1 MPKSGEEWK
10 FILYV
15 DDMADGRVFLME
27 NVNEDDIKKIAP
39 KYFRILG
46 IGEDIK
52 FRNLALLIKN
62 AIDFEGSVKY
72 D

>member
-1 MPKSGEEWK
+1 
-10 FILYV
+10 
-15 DDMADGRVFLME
+15 MADGRVFLME